1 MIFSSTLILILIL
14 FLILMLVQ
22 VADMK
27 NTVKKLRSQLKVTQR
42 ALEEVLER
50 LDELRYRPRRGFGVL
65 TLLLF
70 DWCWGELIM

>member
-1 MIFSSTLILILIL
+1 
-14 FLILMLVQ
+14 MLVQ

-50 LDELRYRPRRGFGVL
+50 LDELRYWPRRGFGVL

-70 DWCWGELIM
+70 DWG